1 MNLPLIEGEDVSAGK
16 MCAREIGLECPQ
28 VVLELEC
35 IEVYSLIPMMDL
47 LREPEVTAQ
56 GQ

>member
-1 MNLPLIEGEDVSAGK
+1 
-16 MCAREIGLECPQ
+16 MCVRGIGFECPQ

-35 IEVYSLIPMMDL
+35 IEVYSLIPTMAL

-56 GQ
+56 G